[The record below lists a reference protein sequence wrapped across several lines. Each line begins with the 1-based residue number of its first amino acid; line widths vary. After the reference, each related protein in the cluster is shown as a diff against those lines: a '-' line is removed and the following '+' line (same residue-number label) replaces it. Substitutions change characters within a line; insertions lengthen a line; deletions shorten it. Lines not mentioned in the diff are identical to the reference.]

1 MKKMTL
7 FAAIPLF
14 AALAVAG
21 TASAQSTPGHE
32 AHEIGSNIKQDARFV
47 GRNVKQDVR
56 DLAHGRI
63 GAAHQRHK
71 RELASAHR
79 RHRNAVWH
87 AHQRH
92 KGAVKCFARTGHTY
106 CRRHRY

>member
-1 MKKMTL
+1 MKTLKL

-14 AALAVAG
+14 AALAMAG

-32 AHEIGSNIKQDARFV
+32 AGEIHHNARQDGNFAS
-47 GRNVKQDVR
+47 RNVKQDWR
-56 DLAHGRI
+56 DLSHGRI

-71 RELASAHR
+71 RELSSAHR

-92 KGAVKCFARTGHTY
+92 KGAVKCFFKTGHGN
-106 CRRHRY
+106 CRR

>member
-1 MKKMTL
+1 MKTMKFL
-7 FAAIPLF
+7 AAIPLVT
-14 AALAVAG
+14 ALALAG

-32 AHEIGSNIKQDARFV
+32 AGEIGHNVRQDGNFVSRNI
-47 GRNVKQDVR
+47 KQDVR
-56 DLAHGRI
+56 DLSHGRI

-71 RELASAHR
+71 RELSSAHR

-92 KGAVKCFARTGHTY
+92 KGAVKCFIKTGHSN
-106 CRRHRY
+106 CRR